1 MGRNSRTG
9 SRSPNFTL
17 PKPICVR
24 LPFMDERHDT
34 TTAEHPC
41 PVCVMRK
48 AVAFR
53 HNEPGL
59 AHGHHHHSHA
69 PANFGTAFAVGILL
83 NGAFVVAEII
93 YGIRA
98 HSLALVADAGHNFGD
113 VLGLFAA
120 WGAFM
125 LAKRAPTSKHT
136 YGFRRSS
143 ILSALLNA
151 VLLLIATG
159 GILWEAVRRLMEP
172 APVASGIVMAVAGVG
187 IAVNAITAL
196 MFASGRKGDLNI
208 RGAYLHMAGDAA
220 IAFGVVL
227 AGLAIKL
234 TGISFIDPAVS
245 ILVALLVVLST
256 WGLLR
261 ESVNLALDAVPEGIE
276 LDAVRSFLV
285 AVPGVQGIHDLHIWA
300 MSTTEA
306 ALTVHLIHPEPV
318 NDQFLADVCE
328 ELHDKFGIEHATL
341 QIERGDPGV
350 MCSLNEAG

>member
-1 MGRNSRTG
+1 MKGKIPAG
-9 SRSPNFTL
+9 Q
-17 PKPICVR
+17 
-24 LPFMDERHDT
+24 
-34 TTAEHPC
+34 HPC
-41 PVCVMRK
+41 PVCVRRK
-48 AVAFR
+48 QQQFR
-53 HNEPGL
+53 HNERGL
-59 AHGHHHHSHA
+59 AHDHHNHGHA
-69 PANFGTAFAVGILL
+69 PATFGAAFAVGIVL
-83 NGAFVVAEII
+83 NGAFVVAEIV

-151 VLLLIATG
+151 VLLLVATG
-159 GILWEAVRRLMEP
+159 GILWEAARRLMEP
-172 APVASGIVMAVAGVG
+172 APVQSGIVMAVAGVG
-187 IAVNAITAL
+187 IAVNVITAL
-196 MFASGRKGDLNI
+196 MFASGRKDDLNI

-227 AGLAIKL
+227 AGLTIKL
-234 TGISFIDPAVS
+234 TGISLIDPVVS
-245 ILVALLVVLST
+245 IAVALLVVLST
-256 WGLLR
+256 WSLLR
-261 ESVNLALDAVPEGIE
+261 EAVNLAMDAVPEGIE
-276 LDAVRSFLV
+276 LDAVRSYL
-285 AVPGVQGIHDLHIWA
+285 ADIPGVEGIHDLHIWA

-318 NDQFLADVCE
+318 TDRFLASVCE
-328 ELHDKFGIEHATL
+328 GLHDQFGIEHATL